1 MKLCARLQP
10 AGQRESGGG
19 GGRGES
25 SEDEFE
31 RDMECELMGLLET
44 LASPDVLAAT
54 AASRRGRG
62 VCVYVYMRSIS
73 PRICPP
79 PTMEKRS

>member
-1 MKLCARLQP
+1 MKQCARLQP
-10 AGQRESGGG
+10 AGQGESGG

-31 RDMECELMGLLET
+31 RDMEGELMGLLET

-62 VCVYVYMRSIS
+62 ACV
-73 PRICPP
+73 
-79 PTMEKRS
+79 